1 MFKPRHNQVNPEGA
15 MSTDEAPVA
24 QPVRVIVVANEKG
37 GSGKSTVAVHVA
49 IALMKRGRRV
59 ATIDLDTRQR
69 TFTHYIENRKT
80 WAARIGRSLEIP
92 EHLRLDETDDGTAAR
107 GLADIVDRL
116 SQTCDYVVMD
126 TPGHDGALMR
136 LAHGMADI
144 LITPLNDS
152 FVDLDV
158 LGSFDPD
165 TLAVTDASHYAKTVE
180 EARIQ
185 RVTSGQMP
193 TDWIVLRNRLSM
205 TPTRNKRL
213 VSDGLEQLSRKLGFR
228 CVEGLAE
235 RVVFREFY
243 LRGLTAL
250 DELNEATL
258 GKRPTMSHATA
269 RQEVQNLLAAMNL
282 GRLEQGAPLLDQ
294 SRDAA

>member
-1 MFKPRHNQVNPEGA
+1 MCDLRNTPPEKDQRTKRPTWLTVFSLLPDSRESVPMFKPRHNQVNPEGA

-116 SQTCDYVVMD
+116 SQTCD
-126 TPGHDGALMR
+126 
-136 LAHGMADI
+136 
-144 LITPLNDS
+144 
-152 FVDLDV
+152 
-158 LGSFDPD
+158 
-165 TLAVTDASHYAKTVE
+165 
-180 EARIQ
+180 
-185 RVTSGQMP
+185 
-193 TDWIVLRNRLSM
+193 
-205 TPTRNKRL
+205 
-213 VSDGLEQLSRKLGFR
+213 
-228 CVEGLAE
+228 
-235 RVVFREFY
+235 
-243 LRGLTAL
+243 
-250 DELNEATL
+250 
-258 GKRPTMSHATA
+258 
-269 RQEVQNLLAAMNL
+269 
-282 GRLEQGAPLLDQ
+282 
-294 SRDAA
+294 